1 MKTLIKNVTILT
13 MNKNKDLYE
22 KGALII
28 EENKIAYVGTEDNLP
43 EIKDEANVIDG
54 KGGILI
60 PGMINSH
67 THVPMV
73 VFRSLGDD
81 VPNRLRDYIFP
92 LEKALINE
100 EMVYHGARYGI
111 SEMLLGGVTTF
122 CDYYYFEDEIAKA
135 CDEMGIRA
143 LLGESVVDFI
153 APDAKA
159 PYDGLEYSKWFI
171 DKWKDH
177 DLVTGT
183 VATHAPYTNSSEKI
197 IEASKLALEKG
208 VPHLMHVAEMP
219 FETDK
224 YREEY
229 DMTPV
234 EYLNSLGVINENFIG
249 AHCIYL
255 TESDLDIMEEKNMG
269 INHNIGANAKGGKGT
284 TPAVEMY
291 KRGMRIG
298 LGTDGAMSG
307 NTVDVIT
314 QLSLV
319 GKIHKLH
326 HADRSVFPAVEIM
339 DMATMGGARS
349 LGMEE
354 KIGSLEVGKA
364 ADIVLIETESVN
376 MTPIYDYYS
385 AIVYSANP
393 ANVDSVW
400 VNGEQLVGNRKLL
413 KSDFKEIKRELVK
426 IQDDIKE
433 RIVKIEEEIRNRASE

>member
-1 MKTLIKNVTILT
+1 MKTLIKNANILT
-13 MNKNKDLYE
+13 MNKNKDIFE

-28 EENKIAYVGTEDNLP
+28 EGNKISYVGNEENLP
-43 EIKDEANVIDG
+43 ELPENINIIDAQN
-54 KGGILI
+54 GILT

-81 VPNRLRDYIFP
+81 VPNRLKAYIFP
-92 LEKALINE
+92 LEKALVNE
-100 EMVYHGARYGI
+100 QMVYHGARYGI
-111 SEMLLGGVTTF
+111 AEMLLGGVTTF
-122 CDYYYFEDEIAKA
+122 CDYYYYEDEIAKA

-143 LLGESVVDFI
+143 ILGESVVDFV
-153 APDAKA
+153 APDAKS

-171 DKWKDH
+171 DKWKNH
-177 DLVTGT
+177 ELITAT
-183 VATHAPYTNSSEKI
+183 VASHAPYTNSSEKI

-219 FETDK
+219 YETEK
-224 YREEY
+224 YKTEY
-229 DMTPV
+229 NMTPV

-249 AHCIYL
+249 AHCIYV
-255 TESDLDIMEEKNMG
+255 TENDLDIMEEKNMG
-269 INHNIGANAKGGKGT
+269 INHNIGANSKGGKGV
-284 TPAVEMY
+284 TPAPEMY
-291 KRGMRIG
+291 RRGMRIG

-307 NTVDVIT
+307 NTVDIIT

-326 HADRSVFPAVEIM
+326 NSDRSIFPAVEIFE
-339 DMATMGGARS
+339 MATMGGARS
-349 LGMEE
+349 LGLEE
-354 KIGSLEVGKA
+354 KVGSLEVGKS

-385 AIVYSANP
+385 TIVYAANP
-393 ANVDSVW
+393 GNVESVW
-400 VNGEQLVGNRKLL
+400 VNGQQLVGNKKLI
-413 KSDFKEIKRELVK
+413 KSDFKEIKSELIK

-433 RIVKIEEEIRNRASE
+433 RIKMLNL